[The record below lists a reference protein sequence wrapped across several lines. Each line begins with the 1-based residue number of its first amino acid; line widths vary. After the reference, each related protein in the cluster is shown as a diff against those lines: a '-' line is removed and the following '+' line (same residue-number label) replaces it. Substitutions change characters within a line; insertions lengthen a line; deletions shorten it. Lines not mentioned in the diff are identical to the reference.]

1 VLIEE
6 YHLMSGK
13 RISPISNK
21 ALKTVS
27 DDGFYQE
34 HELPLS
40 ILNDFESAAKETR
53 YEISHNTRRVY
64 QSSFGIFVTY
74 CESHG
79 LSSLPADPRSV
90 ISFIG
95 HQKDI
100 YQANSGHQL
109 STQTINSR
117 LAAIRFF
124 HIQSGSPSPTE
135 HPLVIRVMRGL
146 MRNQNRT
153 VADYDQQPIM
163 YDELE
168 LLIQTID
175 ERNQNLTKK
184 RDKAILQLGFQG
196 GFRRSELAN
205 IKVNHLSFLRD
216 KLKVRLPYSKS
227 NQQGQR
233 EWKVLP
239 KEEPFSAFDAVK
251 EWLSAAEIKEGHLFR
266 SLTRDGNQIRD
277 YQITDTNLGK
287 GFLRGDD
294 IYQLI
299 KRYCNK
305 AGLDPQYYGAHS
317 LRSGCVTQLHENK
330 KDHLYIMGRTGHTD
344 PRSLNHYL
352 KPNE

>member
-1 VLIEE
+1 
-6 YHLMSGK
+6 MSRK
-13 RISPISNK
+13 HISPISNK
-21 ALKTVS
+21 VS
-27 DDGFYQE
+27 STSGNNDFYQE
-34 HELPLS
+34 AELPIS
-40 ILNDFESAAKETR
+40 MLNDFESAAKETR
-53 YEISHNTRRVY
+53 YEISKNTRRVY
-64 QSSFGIFVTY
+64 RSSFGIFKTY
-74 CESHG
+74 CETHG
-79 LSSLPADPRSV
+79 LSSNPADPRTV

-95 HQKDI
+95 HQKDF
-100 YQANSGHQL
+100 YQAKSGHQL

-117 LAAIRFF
+117 LAAIRFY

-135 HPLVIRVMRGL
+135 HPLVTRVMRGL
-146 MRNQNRT
+146 MRNHTRI
-153 VADYDQQPIM
+153 VSDYDQQPIM

-168 LLIQTID
+168 LLIQAI
-175 ERNQNLTKK
+175 EGQSQALTQK
-184 RDKAILQLGFQG
+184 RDKAIVLLGFQG

-239 KEEPFSAFDAVK
+239 KEETFSAYEPVK
-251 EWLSAAEIKEGHLFR
+251 DWINAAKITEGHLFR
-266 SLTRDGNQIRD
+266 SLTRDGRYIRD
-277 YQITDTNLGK
+277 YQVLDANSGK

-305 AGLDPQYYGAHS
+305 ADLDPRFYGAHS
-317 LRSGCVTQLHENK
+317 LRSGCVTQLHENN

-352 KPNE
+352 KPND